1 MAMAKTE
8 TVCFGSDKGGA
19 GKSLAAS
26 LWIARYQMANGGKL
40 PTIVEVEARP
50 RLAKIYG
57 ADRVKHF
64 AANRHTPEEIEADP
78 SLTYETWDGV
88 AGMARASKAPV
99 VIDMGANLTRA
110 FAAYLAEQGD
120 YGAWGM
126 GASFTFYAVTT
137 GEPNAVEAARDGLHF
152 MGQALPESRR
162 FLVVNGRDER
172 VLPLDV
178 NGPGVRSIVEE
189 TKAHGAL
196 RVPAC
201 TSQAFSAVVDR
212 HMPLVE
218 AVKVEPSQWQ
228 QDCGLTFD
236 AAARAA
242 RRLAVFLRDGVQA
255 FDPTTPH
262 AAPA

>member
-1 MAMAKTE
+1 MAKTIE
-8 TVCFGSDKGGA
+8 TVCFGSDKGGV

-50 RLAKIYG
+50 RLAKMYG
-57 ADRVKHF
+57 TDRVKHF
-64 AANRHTPEEIEADP
+64 GANQHTPEEIEADP

-88 AGMARASKAPV
+88 AGVARAAKSPV
-99 VIDMGANLTRA
+99 VIDVGANMTRS
-110 FAAYLAEQGD
+110 FAAYLAEMGD
-120 YGAWGM
+120 SGAWGR
-126 GASFTFYAVTT
+126 GADFSFYSVTT
-137 GEPNAVEAARDGLHF
+137 GEPNAVDAARDGLGF
-152 MGQALPESRR
+152 MAQALPESRR

-172 VLPLDV
+172 ILPLDV
-178 NGPGVRSIVEE
+178 DGPGVRSIVEE
-189 TKAHGAL
+189 TRAHGAL

-218 AVKVEPSQWQ
+218 AAKVEPAVWEK
-228 QDCGLTFD
+228 DCGLTFD

-242 RRLAVFLRDGVQA
+242 RRLALFLRDGVAA
-255 FDPTTPH
+255 FE
-262 AAPA
+262 PAGGVAVAG